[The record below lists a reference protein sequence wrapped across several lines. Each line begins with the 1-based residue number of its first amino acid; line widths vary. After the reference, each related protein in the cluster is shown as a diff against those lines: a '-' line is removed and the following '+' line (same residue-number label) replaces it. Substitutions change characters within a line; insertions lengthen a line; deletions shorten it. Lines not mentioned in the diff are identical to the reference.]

1 MQGNQGG
8 RGPAG
13 NQGGPTRPTDSSST
27 DTSTTDTTG
36 ALGGRGPG
44 GHGAAP
50 LGEAF
55 TFTLSA
61 GSVTAASVALP
72 SGTTL
77 SLPLDGLVSYTVDG
91 SDVLATRS
99 GEQGTHTVR
108 YSDADADGLYAVVS
122 TARVMTAALVANEQ
136 GIVRREVLDVTLD
149 ATGTTVTDVSRTLP
163 NGTEHVLLSS
173 TVARDN
179 VSWTVQNGLVV
190 EVITNDAGQVRWE
203 VFRDGNADGQYTE
216 VASGTGTL
224 IDLIGVVAATDAV
237 AASL

>member
-8 RGPAG
+8 RSPAG
-13 NQGGPTRPTDSSST
+13 TQSGLTRPTDST
-27 DTSTTDTTG
+27 QTG
-36 ALGGRGPG
+36 TADAGLAGGRGPG
-44 GHGAAP
+44 GHGPGP

-55 TFTLSA
+55 SFTLSG

-72 SGTTL
+72 SGDTL
-77 SLPLDGLVSYTVDG
+77 SLPLDGKVTYTVEG

-99 GEQGTHTVR
+99 NDQGTHTVR

-122 TARVMTAALVANEQ
+122 TARVMTAAPETNEQ
-136 GIVRREVLDVTLD
+136 GIIRREVLDVTLD
-149 ATGTTVTDVSRTLP
+149 ATGTTVTEVSRTLP

-179 VSWTVQNGLVV
+179 VTWTVQNGLVV

-224 IDLIGVVAATDAV
+224 VDLVGVVAATDAV